1 MTAHGKALLLERIS
15 AKLAGRIAR
24 LPDGAVQGTAL
35 KEAFSVWSRTH
46 CTRQRPGNTRCGLDE
61 TSDERR
67 QKQMNLTFEQARTY
81 YENRLGRSLQA
92 RDKIPVSCL
101 FHEDRGPSATV
112 FLENGWLYCHS
123 CGFSGGVLEVEMKVS
138 GCDRETAWKNI
149 AQITGASLN
158 GGGWVLEAAYF
169 YRDAEGVFSKK
180 LRYRKPDGEKTFVWY
195 RRDSAGRW
203 QKDLAKD
210 TPRLLYNQPELTT
223 CNLPFF
229 AEGEGCADA
238 LSEVISQLWPARQA
252 KGLRIA
258 ATTHGEGAWKPKE
271 QARWRKEYTQQFGG
285 KPGAVLFEDNDEPG
299 RTLIAYVAAQIYPLV
314 HKVRIVTFRD
324 KPEKYDIKDWIEE
337 HKSDPDMIAKL
348 ERMIEEAPFYKP
360 PQQDTAAAD
369 GPWAAEGMDTFLA
382 SDDREVAWLV
392 RDVLAP
398 GCLTQIFAP
407 RGVGKSL
414 LADHWAVALSS
425 AGKRVLVLDR
435 DNPRHALR
443 NRLRSLGAGDLRE
456 YGANLKVISREK
468 CPPLTRPDEWA
479 AFPCADYDVVIVDSL
494 DAMAEG
500 IGEQDS
506 SKPARAIAPLLD
518 ICHREN
524 GPALLLLGNTIKSAE
539 HSRGSGVVED
549 RADIVF
555 EVRDATD
562 FKPSGNKPWIEEL
575 PAQGAGQW
583 AARSSRRKTK
593 TIYRLAVI
601 ATKFRLGEEP
611 APRMF
616 EVNLS
621 DEPWSVRDVT
631 ADIDKAGEAE
641 RLRRAEEKAARII
654 QGIAAL
660 LEEIDRL
667 SGDGQPPILKTAATA
682 FLMAKNLTRKE
693 SLAVIASDSF
703 SAVPGTGKGHPI
715 ELHRQVK
722 GEAGRNKAP
731 AQTPAPDA
739 GFVEA
744 DFCRPPVEH
753 TAEMEPSETRI
764 DKGDSEKSFIS
775 PGSGFYPP
783 KNEDSEERI

>member
-1 MTAHGKALLLERIS
+1 
-15 AKLAGRIAR
+15 
-24 LPDGAVQGTAL
+24 
-35 KEAFSVWSRTH
+35 
-46 CTRQRPGNTRCGLDE
+46 
-61 TSDERR
+61 
-67 QKQMNLTFEQARTY
+67 MNLTFDQARTY
-81 YENRLGRSLQA
+81 YENRLGCSLQA
-92 RDKIPVSCL
+92 REKVAVRCP
-101 FHEDRGPSATV
+101 FHNDSSPSATL
-112 FLENGWLYCHS
+112 FLDGANFFCHVCTLS
-123 CGFSGGVLEVEMKVS
+123 LSVIKFEMRFANV
-138 GCDRETAWKNI
+138 DRDTAQRNI
-149 AQITGASLN
+149 AEITGAALN
-158 GGGWVLEAAYF
+158 SSGWKLEATYT
-169 YRDAEGVFSKK
+169 YRDDERGCVSEKRRF
-180 LRYRKPDGEKTFVWY
+180 RKPNGEKTFVWY
-195 RRDSAGRW
+195 HRDGKGRW
-203 QKDLAKD
+203 QKNLVDD
-210 TPRLLYNQPELTT
+210 TPHLLYNQPELTC
-223 CNLPFF
+223 CNLAFF
-229 AEGEGCADA
+229 AEGEGCCDA
-238 LSEVISQLWPARQA
+238 LSDVIPNLWPERQA

-258 ATTHGEGAWKPKE
+258 ATTNPEGAWSPGQSPK
-271 QARWRKEYTQQFGG
+271 WRKEYTPHFGG
-285 KPGAVLFEDNDEPG
+285 KPKVVLFEDNDAPG
-299 RTLIAYVAAQIYPLV
+299 RTLIDYVAAQIYSV
-314 HKVRIVTFRD
+314 AGEVRIVRFRD
-324 KPEKYDIKDWIEE
+324 QREKYDIKDWIEE
-337 HKSDPDMIAKL
+337 HKSDP
-348 ERMIEEAPFYKP
+348 ERLVADLQQMATNAPVYKP
-360 PQQDTAAAD
+360 AQQQAAVD

-382 SDDREVAWLV
+382 SDDMEVAWLV

-414 LADHWAVALSS
+414 LADHWAVTLSS
-425 AGKRVLVLDR
+425 AGKRILVLDR

-456 YGANLKVISREK
+456 CRANLKVISREK
-468 CPPLTRPDEWA
+468 CPPLTKPDEWA

-506 SKPARAIAPLLD
+506 SKPARAMAPLLD

-539 HSRGSGVVED
+539 HSRGSGVIED

-575 PAQGAGQW
+575 PAQGATEW

-621 DEPWSVRDVT
+621 DEPWSVKDVT

-641 RLRRAEEKAARII
+641 RLRRAEEKAARIVE
-654 QGIAAL
+654 GIAAL

-667 SGDGQPPILKTAATA
+667 SGNGQPPILKTAATA

-693 SLAVIASDSF
+693 ALAVIASDSF
-703 SAVPGTGKGHPI
+703 SAVPGTGKGRPI

-722 GEAGRNKAP
+722 GEAGRNRAS

-744 DFCRPPVEH
+744 DFSHPHVEQ
-753 TAEMEPSETRI
+753 TAEMEPSETRK

-775 PGSGFYPP
+775 PGSGFYPS